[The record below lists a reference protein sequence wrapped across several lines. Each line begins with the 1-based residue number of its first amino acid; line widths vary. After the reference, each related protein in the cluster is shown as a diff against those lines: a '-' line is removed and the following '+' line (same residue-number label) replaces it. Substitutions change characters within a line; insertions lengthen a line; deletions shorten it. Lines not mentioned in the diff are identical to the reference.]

1 MILQDKTVRLI
12 LAKSDTGAGKKGAEM
27 GPDALLEALSKL
39 GVHFDDVHT
48 LEALQVDEDPNM
60 TWCKHIET
68 VSSNANRLSAA
79 VEDSI
84 HAGKTTIVFSGDHS
98 NAVGG
103 LTGFRLANPDA
114 RIGVIWI
121 DAHADLHSPYTTP
134 SGNMHGMP
142 LAALTGLDNMSQA
155 KHELSAKE
163 IAAWNGLK
171 AIGNYPQAKIEAKDI
186 VFIAIRDAEP
196 EEWHLIDEHK
206 IQSFEPDY
214 IREHG
219 IYNVLNKSLDH
230 LANCDTIYVSFD
242 VDSMDPSMANGTG
255 TPVADGLKRVEAEA
269 VLKTLMH
276 HPKTGM
282 LEITE
287 INPSLDSL
295 AQKMAGLTA
304 EILAYAFKN
313 A

>member
-1 MILQDKTVRLI
+1 MTLQDKTLRLI
-12 LAKSDTGAGKKGAEM
+12 LAKCDTGAGKKGAEM
-27 GPDALLEALSKL
+27 GPLALVEELSKL
-39 GVHFDDVHT
+39 DVNFDDVHT
-48 LEALQVDEDPNM
+48 LEALQVDEDSGM

-68 VSSNANRLSAA
+68 VSSNAERLGAA
-79 VEDSI
+79 VKESI
-84 HAGKTTIVFSGDHS
+84 LSGKSTIVFSGDHS

-103 LTGFRLANPDA
+103 ISGFRLAHPHA
-114 RIGVIWI
+114 RIGVIWV

-142 LAALTGLDNMSQA
+142 LAALTGLDNLSQA
-155 KHELSAKE
+155 KRELSAQE
-163 IAAWNGLK
+163 IAAWNALK
-171 AIGNYPQAKIEAKDI
+171 AVGDYPKAKIEAKDI
-186 VFIAIRDAEP
+186 VFIALRDAEP
-196 EEWHLIDEHK
+196 EEWHLIDEQK
-206 IQSFEPDY
+206 IKCYEPDY

-219 IYNVLNKSLDH
+219 IYNVLNKSLEH
-230 LANCDTIYVSFD
+230 LAHCDTIYVSFD

-255 TPVADGLKRVEAEA
+255 TPVVDGLKRGEAEA

-287 INPSLDSL
+287 INPSLDS
-295 AQKMAGLTA
+295 AGQKMATLTA